1 MKVARR
7 HRASRRG
14 KGRGHIS
21 RMNADAAQ
29 IAKRAMEGDALLK
42 NFRSAL
48 HIALPHEEVAKVAEG
63 KGQPVLRVGGA
74 QLGHSRY
81 PPLDRRIEV
90 TSKPRDQLACEEQL
104 AVCGARSAFLGQ
116 GDPFINPGLSPCCM
130 PAMRAAQKRAGRQDD
145 GLPPK
150 PSARSSQSRPSWRR
164 ALPMK

>member
-63 KGQPVLRVGGA
+63 KGQPVLRAGGA

-90 TSKPRDQLACEEQL
+90 TSKPRDQLACVEQL

-116 GDPFINPGLSPCCM
+116 GDPFINPGLCLPWIVLHAGDESGPKEGSQ
-130 PAMRAAQKRAGRQDD
+130 ARRWAATQAQRAFQPVAS
-145 GLPPK
+145 L
-150 PSARSSQSRPSWRR
+150 
-164 ALPMK
+164 L